1 MSMEDTATK
10 SRKKKRAVKKRGW
23 SAHATPPRRKQ
34 LEEEEEEEVS
44 ALPSFRKTSVQAL
57 HGLFTKAQAN
67 TSGEGEAQQS
77 EGVLC
82 RLAEEVEEAVFEQ
95 YGNAAHPHEPTR
107 AYVNQLRTLRY
118 NILQNK
124 DLQARIVAGSLDA
137 TAIARLTPEQM
148 LTTTAREEQQE
159 KEAKAYD
166 MQRLDRHLAPQ
177 VGVESRKG
185 GDSGGYFL
193 LWSSFGDISPI
204 PAHTQVEEELAARTA
219 GVGLTCAVC
228 GSDKVGL
235 MHRYNSL
242 EDEQQRR
249 VEMACNACGATM
261 VQEG

>member
-10 SRKKKRAVKKRGW
+10 SLKKKRAVKKRGW

-34 LEEEEEEEVS
+34 LEEEEEEDS
-44 ALPSFRKTSVQAL
+44 ALPSSRMTSVQAL
-57 HGLFTKAQAN
+57 HGLFTKAQTN

-77 EGVLC
+77 EGVLR

-118 NILQNK
+118 NILRNK
-124 DLQARIVAGSLDA
+124 DLQARIAAGSLDA

-177 VGVESRKG
+177 VGVESRRG
-185 GDSGGYFL
+185 GDSGG
-193 LWSSFGDISPI
+193 
-204 PAHTQVEEELAARTA
+204 
-219 GVGLTCAVC
+219 
-228 GSDKVGL
+228 
-235 MHRYNSL
+235 
-242 EDEQQRR
+242 
-249 VEMACNACGATM
+249 
-261 VQEG
+261 